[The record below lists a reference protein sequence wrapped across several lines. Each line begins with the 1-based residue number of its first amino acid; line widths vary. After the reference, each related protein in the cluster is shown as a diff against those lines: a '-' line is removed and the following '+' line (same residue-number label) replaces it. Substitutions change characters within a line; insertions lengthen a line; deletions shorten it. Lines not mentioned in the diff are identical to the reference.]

1 MQVTYPSHHRW
12 MRDISAGV
20 DIGVS
25 GRIVKLITRSLPL
38 LEENG
43 VVAKIEPL
51 HEGFFDEFTP
61 MYIENIGKKNNAI
74 VFDVKATTLGK
85 ADNIFPYF
93 GYSIHENGKYIG
105 GTIFSLRK
113 DRVSYA
119 YRTFEKNWFEAK
131 LPANPALIGEHMIA
145 EFARNQGIN
154 LLSHGKDRNPY
165 GLNSAIGM
173 AIFKLSVG
181 CHPSN
186 VTEGSYE
193 IHTIETGEINED
205 CLILEQ
211 PKEGTDITKAY
222 LVTSR
227 DNEHKYLQVTKYP
240 NQLKVEVLYRD

>member
-25 GRIVKLITRSLPL
+25 GRIVKLITKSLPL
-38 LEENG
+38 LEQSG
-43 VVAKIEPL
+43 IITKIEPL

-61 MYIENIGKKNNAI
+61 MYTENIGKKNNAI
-74 VFDVKATTLGK
+74 VFDVKATTLEK
-85 ADNIFPYF
+85 ASNEFPYF
-93 GYSIHENGKYIG
+93 GFSIHEQGQYIG
-105 GTIFSLRK
+105 GTIFSLRE

-119 YRTFEKNWFEAK
+119 YRTFEKQWFNAK
-131 LPANPALIGEHMIA
+131 IPANPALIGEHLIA
-145 EFARNQGIN
+145 EFARNQGRN

-186 VTEGSYE
+186 VADGTYE
-193 IHTIETGEINED
+193 VRTIETDEITED

-211 PKEGTDITKAY
+211 PTTGVDITKAY

-227 DNEHKYLQVTKYP
+227 ETEQKYLQVTKYP
-240 NQLKVEVLYRD
+240 NQLQVEVLYRV